1 MYDRVS
7 IILRLLN
14 CLCKESSGCHGTDIL
29 YKIFDKLFFIFYIV
43 EHYFFPSVSSLYLLS
58 PFMVILSS
66 LPSFFTEYFFVLPLS
81 SSLPP
86 FFFYHFL
93 SMYLGS
99 SYIIRVLFFYHSRK
113 YSICLNIFLFS

>member
-29 YKIFDKLFFIFYIV
+29 YKIFDKLFFIFFIV

-86 FFFYHFL
+86 FFLPFSEYVPRFFVYYSSTFFL
-93 SMYLGS
+93 P
-99 SYIIRVLFFYHSRK
+99 F
-113 YSICLNIFLFS
+113 